1 MMESKKKIQV
11 FRFIIACFLLF
22 SMLGCALHTR
32 KDNALA
38 VVNNEIIS
46 HEDVNYSLSI
56 EHRRQDLSSA
66 KTLDISQYV
75 EKLIEE
81 RLMVQE
87 AYQLGIDNDPE
98 IKNAVQSFLTR
109 ESVMKLY
116 DEEIL
121 QYISV
126 SEEDIIRYYKK
137 NYEQFFLEIIEAES
151 EKESLHILEQLKS
164 GEPFS
169 RLAEHHPSH
178 LPRNDRGEVVFARR
192 SLNPVL
198 REPISLLEPGQHSET
213 LALENSFY
221 IVKLLRR
228 EEAPDDGLQHERKRI
243 KGTIKRER
251 KDELQKKYLE
261 NLRNKALISI
271 DNEILSSLAQIEDKA
286 ERKNMLKDERTL
298 AEVNGDSLTVG
309 KFLSLIP
316 VRSRQSKEQLLQ
328 NWIDTKLVD
337 TEALSRHY
345 EKHTE
350 LGIRVLRYENEL
362 LKRAFIRKVI
372 APGLKAPDTEVREY
386 YEQNKED
393 YMKPLYY
400 KIQQITV
407 KIKEEAHEVLKSL
420 QKGAQFSWLAKN
432 KSIDQFADQGGA
444 RNWIEEKNL
453 PDVTRTTLKS
463 LAPGEITPVLEI
475 DSQFVIIRLI
485 EKTEAEVK
493 DFNTVKAAVLKSY
506 LAEQFQKLFAEYL
519 GALKKESRITVYDD
533 RIQAFEES
541 IKK

>member
-1 MMESKKKIQV
+1 MMESKKKFQV
-11 FRFIIACFLLF
+11 FRFIITCFLLF
-22 SMLGCALHTR
+22 SSLGCALHTR
-32 KDNALA
+32 KDNTLA

-46 HEDVNYSLSI
+46 REDVNYSLSI
-56 EHRRQDLSSA
+56 EHRRQNLSSA
-66 KTLDISQYV
+66 QTLDISQFV

-81 RLMVQE
+81 RLMIQE
-87 AYQLGIDNDPE
+87 AYRLGIDNYPE
-98 IKNAVQSFLTR
+98 IKNKVQSFLTR

-116 DEEIL
+116 DEAVL
-121 QYISV
+121 QHISV

-137 NYEQFFLEIIEAES
+137 NYEQFFLDIIESES
-151 EKESLHILEQLKS
+151 EKESLLILEQLKG

-169 RLAEHHPSH
+169 RFTEHHPSH
-178 LPRNDRGEVVFARR
+178 LPRNDRGEFVFTRR

-198 REPISLLEPGQHSET
+198 REPISLLEPGQHSEP
-213 LALENSFY
+213 LVLENSFY

-228 EEAPDDGLQHERKRI
+228 EEAPDDDLQRVRKSIENII
-243 KGTIKRER
+243 KKER
-251 KDELQKKYLE
+251 KDELQKEYLE
-261 NLRNKALISI
+261 NLRNKALIRI
-271 DNEILSSLAQIEDKA
+271 DNEILSSLSQIEDKA
-286 ERKNMLKDERTL
+286 ERKEMLKDKRTL
-298 AEVNGDSLTVG
+298 AEVNGDSITVG

-316 VRSRQSKEQLLQ
+316 ARSRKSNEQLLQ

-350 LGIRVLRYENEL
+350 LGIRVLRYKNEL
-362 LKRAFIRKVI
+362 LKRAFISNVI
-372 APGLKAPDTEVREY
+372 SPGIKAPDTEVREY
-386 YEQNKED
+386 YEQNKEN

-432 KSIDQFADQGGA
+432 KSIDQFADKGGA
-444 RNWIEEKNL
+444 RNWVEENNL
-453 PDVTRTTLKS
+453 PDVARTTLKS

-475 DSQFVIIRLI
+475 DSQFLIIRLI

-493 DFNTVKAAVLKSY
+493 DFNTVKTAVLKSY
-506 LAEQFQKLFAEYL
+506 LTEQFQKLYAEYL

-541 IKK
+541 IKR